1 MSLWIILIAFCLP
14 GKCHPLRVLWSDCD
28 AQDSFVPGGSTR
40 LQENSPVQCNRSR
53 MKITSP
59 LSFCTQASP
68 PPSFPS
74 VHFSFLYKRQVFSII
89 LCRPIINLPLQ
100 DEGGDLIEE
109 RTRLPFSTTDNK
121 VFLHLVQCSAGALS
135 SFPIIAHKRQSGQAG
150 RELEN
155 FADLV
160 AEAYADADEEDP
172 LFQCKPPQP
181 NPIMHLRLWRKGAV
195 GSWWWLQMN
204 SEAIQPNPSSIY
216 HSDNPSSIYQSDIA
230 SPISQSNCPS
240 FIFQSNS
247 YIACSKIYQKIKTG
261 SANFLSLFR
270 QTQQRATQQESQIQN
285 HSMQTALCI
294 DKWRPDIETLL
305 LHIIQGPCK
314 EIQREWQCSYFWQS
328 LGLVEQAY
336 SLCFVLPHN

>member
-1 MSLWIILIAFCLP
+1 
-14 GKCHPLRVLWSDCD
+14 
-28 AQDSFVPGGSTR
+28 
-40 LQENSPVQCNRSR
+40 
-53 MKITSP
+53 MKSTSP

-89 LCRPIINLPLQ
+89 LCKPIINLPLQ

-135 SFPIIAHKRQSGQAG
+135 SFQIIAHKRQSGQSG

-181 NPIMHLRLWRKGAV
+181 NPIMHLPLWRKGAV
-195 GSWWWLQMN
+195 ASW
-204 SEAIQPNPSSIY
+204 
-216 HSDNPSSIYQSDIA
+216 
-230 SPISQSNCPS
+230 
-240 FIFQSNS
+240 
-247 YIACSKIYQKIKTG
+247 
-261 SANFLSLFR
+261 
-270 QTQQRATQQESQIQN
+270 
-285 HSMQTALCI
+285 
-294 DKWRPDIETLL
+294 
-305 LHIIQGPCK
+305 
-314 EIQREWQCSYFWQS
+314 
-328 LGLVEQAY
+328 
-336 SLCFVLPHN
+336 